1 MTIYERKCARFLLTK
16 NVSERKFLEKK
27 YEAKLWKMKCKISE
41 KKLCRKFR
49 FENVKK
55 NHTYPR
61 CIGNIVKT
69 SGVNESQE
77 F

>member
-41 KKLCRKFR
+41 KKLCRKFHI
-49 FENVKK
+49 ENLKK
-55 NHTYPR
+55 NHIHAALGILLRLP
-61 CIGNIVKT
+61 
-69 SGVNESQE
+69 E
-77 F
+77 